1 MPTLEAASSVQ
12 CLHVVD
18 ERPGIDVAEPVH
30 IDTGPLA
37 DLEGRGAREAR
48 RTVDGSATTTRGTP

>member
-37 DLEGRGAREAR
+37 DL
-48 RTVDGSATTTRGTP
+48 